1 MLLNFFLGGLIGL
14 IYYLIICQISHNL
27 YLVKP
32 TPLSTQRS
40 ILFLYFGGLIGLFL
54 GYNMNNKTSNS
65 GLRIGLYFGSS
76 LLVFN
81 SMLINWEYMSN
92 ETKLLLLGINFGLI
106 IWYSYYKVNLNKKK
120 EKKKLKSSS

>member
-14 IYYLIICQISHNL
+14 IYYLIVCQISHNL
-27 YLVKP
+27 YLVKA

-54 GYNMNNKTSNS
+54 GYNMNNKTANS

-76 LLVFN
+76 LLIFN

-106 IWYSYYKVNLNKKK
+106 IWYSYCKVNLNKKK
-120 EKKKLKSSS
+120 GKKLKDSS